1 METDTRIDAIEGAIQ
16 AEVGRNVGPLARCAA
31 GGLAAAAHS
40 IAAAPQASV
49 VILTG
54 AYIPWAKPPAAE
66 TDGPPGAALLAA
78 GLLKLG
84 IPVRLLTDHW
94 CRRVVAA
101 AGGES
106 APDVPIDICDGDPVE
121 VDSLLD
127 CYKRLGVTHLVAV
140 ERMGPAVDGV
150 VRNFRGEDVTPFT
163 AELDRLLSAEQPWTT
178 IGVGDG
184 GNELGMGNIPLNE
197 VASAIEHGDRIHCVV
212 RCDHL
217 IVAGVSNWGSLGL
230 LLAVGMASGKQNK
243 AAAAYVSAECHQ
255 RAVEACVAA
264 GAVDGTLGRPVASVD
279 GLDLR
284 GHDAIIERIRASGGL
299 DSSG

>member
-1 METDTRIDAIEGAIQ
+1 METDTRIDAIESAIQ
-16 AEVGRNVGPLARCAA
+16 AEVDRNVGPLARYTA

-84 IPVRLLTDHW
+84 IPARLLTDRW

-121 VDSLLD
+121 VDHLLD
-127 CYKRLGVTHLVAV
+127 GYKRLGVTHLVAV
-140 ERMGPAVDGV
+140 ERMGPAIDGV
-150 VRNFRGEDVTPFT
+150 IRNFRGEDVTPFT
-163 AELDRLLSAEQPWTT
+163 AKLDRLLSAEQSWTT
-178 IGVGDG
+178 IGIGDG
-184 GNELGMGNIPLNE
+184 GNELGMGNIPSSE

-217 IVAGVSNWGSLGL
+217 IVAGISNWGALGL
-230 LLAVGMASGKQNK
+230 LLAVGEVCRVSDG
-243 AAAAYVSAECHQ
+243 AAVVCVSAECHR

-264 GAVDGTLGRPVASVD
+264 GAVDGTLGQSVASVD
-279 GLDLR
+279 GLGLR
-284 GHDAIIERIRASGGL
+284 EHDAVIERIRAVGGG
-299 DSSG
+299 ST